1 MTDSTSIYDR
11 PVTGPTRRE
20 RKMSETK
27 DVFPITDYEL
37 DKMHDLDW
45 ESGYGCRTQFDWFR
59 SLPGKAVWIE
69 DDTLLMEQWLI
80 DLAHVRKERL
90 NGLKMLAGVELYDAL
105 ETLLPRVWDWM
116 GKAEPGLIATPETN
130 AAVAALAKA
139 RGESQ

>member
-1 MTDSTSIYDR
+1 
-11 PVTGPTRRE
+11 
-20 RKMSETK
+20 MSETK